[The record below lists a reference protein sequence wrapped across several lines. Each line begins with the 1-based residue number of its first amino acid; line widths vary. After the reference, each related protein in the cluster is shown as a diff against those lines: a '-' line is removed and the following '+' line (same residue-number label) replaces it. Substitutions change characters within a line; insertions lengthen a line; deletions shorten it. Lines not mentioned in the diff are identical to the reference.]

1 MKELKSNS
9 SPDIKIFLIGNKLDL
24 EDQRVIKTEQGKT
37 VQSEYNLDLFVESSA
52 RDGQNTEYIFV
63 EAAKLLYNDYIKYKI
78 GNPLIG
84 KNKNNKLKKQE
95 KNKKKKC
102 C

>member
-63 EAAKLLYNDYIKYKI
+63 EAAKLLYNDYIKDKI

>member
-63 EAAKLLYNDYIKYKI
+63 EAAKLL
-78 GNPLIG
+78 
-84 KNKNNKLKKQE
+84 
-95 KNKKKKC
+95 
-102 C
+102 